1 MQTKANVNGQLQN
14 HNTKRQQTH
23 CHAQSASSSLS
34 PTVSS
39 LIYVHACVSA
49 TGALFFFFLFFLF
62 VCFFSSSCCQ
72 SSSHNVFLFHQELIT
87 TPPPPPGSVHVDAA
101 RCFCFCFLF
110 SFSSVLQH
118 HSFTTPKKNET
129 TPTRQDKI
137 KSINQTQQKQHLVIG
152 HTCGSIR
159 RRFGR
164 VVCGWFCR
172 VWRCQAQV
180 GLLGWDR

>member
-1 MQTKANVNGQLQN
+1 MSTVNCKITTLSDNRRTATHKARALLFPLL
-14 HNTKRQQTH
+14 
-23 CHAQSASSSLS
+23 SLLS
-34 PTVSS
+34 YMSMLVCPP
-39 LIYVHACVSA
+39 LAH
-49 TGALFFFFLFFLF
+49 FFFFLFFLF

-137 KSINQTQQKQHLVIG
+137 KSINQTQQTQQKQHLVIA